1 MRYTILFLSL
11 FQISTLSV
19 TAQEKEI
26 AGFESAL
33 PSEETN
39 DHNDAAV
46 PVPVNPSFFRAAQDQ
61 YGITLSAV
69 IKNEFWSVMNGG
81 IRKDPEQLLNA
92 DLTASVDLSKLAGL
106 SDAAFFIHFLGNNGE
121 SISNDVGDIQ
131 MVSNIEGYK
140 TFKLYQCWFEQ
151 SFPSADLS
159 FLIGVFDLNAE
170 FYVTPSS
177 ALFLNGSHGVG
188 IDLGQTG
195 LNGPSVFPNT
205 SLAMRLRYAPEDRIS
220 YSAAVFDGRPGAPD
234 NCNSFDLSLNGQDGY
249 FLIGEAAYE
258 RSGSLKCA
266 VGAWY
271 YTGSFADVCAV
282 EGLEEY
288 FERKDNA
295 GAYLLFDHAL
305 YTEPGEQSGGLN
317 IFTRFG
323 ITNDHVNLIR
333 SHVGGGLTY
342 KGPFDGRDDDEF
354 GYAFAYASFGS
365 DFRRLTSFYGESM
378 ASFEAAH
385 EVTYRGALTPWFAV
399 QYNLQY
405 IMHPSASIDVSDVFV
420 HGLRLEISL

>member
-1 MRYTILFLSL
+1 MIPRIIFMITIMCGLLS
-11 FQISTLSV
+11 S
-19 TAQEKEI
+19 AQQQQAYLDQPQAEPVNETVKHD
-26 AGFESAL
+26 ESAS
-33 PSEETN
+33 PDIPRTTKPISI
-39 DHNDAAV
+39 
-46 PVPVNPSFFRAAQDQ
+46 PQD

-69 IKNEFWSVMNGG
+69 IKNEFWRVMNGG
-81 IRKDPEQLLNA
+81 NRKGSEHLLNA
-92 DLTASVDLSKLAGL
+92 DLTATADLSKLAGL
-106 SDAAFFIHFLGNNGE
+106 SDAAFFIHFLGNNGN

-151 SFPSADLS
+151 SFPSVDLS
-159 FLIGVFDLNAE
+159 FLVGVFDLNAE

-205 SLAMRLRYAPEDRIS
+205 ALAMRLRYAPEGKIS

-234 NCNSFDLSLNGQDGY
+234 NCNSFDLTLNGDDGY
-249 FLIGEAAYE
+249 FLIGEAAYVQ
-258 RSGSLKCA
+258 SGSLKCA
-266 VGAWY
+266 AGVWY

-282 EGLEEY
+282 DGLEQY

-295 GAYLLFDHAL
+295 GAYLLFDRSL
-305 YTEPGEQSGGLN
+305 YTEPDEQGGGLN

-333 SHVGGGLTY
+333 SHFGAGLTY
-342 KGPFDGRDDDEF
+342 KGPFDGRDEDEI

-365 DFRRLTSFYGESM
+365 DFQKLSSFHGESM

-385 EVTYRGALTPWFAV
+385 EVTYRGKLTPWLAV
-399 QYNLQY
+399 QYNVQY
-405 IMHPSASIDVSDVFV
+405 IVNPSASMDVNDVV
-420 HGLRLEISL
+420 VNGLRIEISL